1 MRMGLYS
8 LNFRCKSSLLA
19 LVPAILFF
27 LLPHLAGAGVSGS
40 AVTSL
45 DGWDESGGA
54 FNSSVSQYFRLN
66 TQGQW
71 HGLDFN
77 IEGSGRVTD
86 IKDEVAPGD
95 SQLNRLYSL
104 ALTIARKDG
113 SASMVLGRQMVSA
126 PTNIYLIDGLS
137 LNLDSGDFTFNT
149 RLGAMSDVEN
159 LDPDN
164 EITFGLGMDYRIIS
178 GMVLALDYAR
188 TFEGG
193 ALRTEQVAID
203 WDYSW
208 FRYTRAYFNI
218 NYDLMSHA
226 LYETAVGT
234 RLYFPD
240 LITLGIEYSQNQPL
254 FESDSIYSAFAVD
267 EAEAFS
273 FSILFTPSPKVRYI
287 WKLSDE
293 FYKSG
298 SGKRYTIGGRWSPG
312 RSRISTEYTQYGGSE
327 GDLKELGFDYSAA
340 VLPGF
345 DLGLGGNAS
354 RTSNPGE
361 DAVAGH
367 NAYIGCRWSPA
378 SGPNVDVR
386 LEQTGDDIMDKPV
399 WSGHLSFSF
408 GI

>member
-1 MRMGLYS
+1 MGLYF
-8 LNFRCKSSLLA
+8 LNFRRKSSLLVLLLA
-19 LVPAILFF
+19 GLVL
-27 LLPHLAGAGVSGS
+27 LLPQLAAAGISGS

-45 DGWDESGGA
+45 DGWDESDGT
-54 FNSSVSQYFRLN
+54 FNSSASQYFRLN

-71 HGLDFN
+71 NGLDVN
-77 IEGSGRVTD
+77 MEGSGRVTD
-86 IKDEVAPGD
+86 LKDEVEPGD
-95 SQLNRLYSL
+95 GQLNRLYSL
-104 ALTIARKDG
+104 ALTLARKDG
-113 SASMVLGRQMVSA
+113 SASLVLGRQMVSV
-126 PTNIYLIDGLS
+126 PTNLYLIDGFS

-149 RLGAMSDVEN
+149 RLGAMSDVES

-164 EITFGLGMDYRIIS
+164 EATFGLGVDYRITG

-188 TFEGG
+188 TFDGG
-193 ALRTEQVAID
+193 ELLTEQVALD

-208 FRYTRAYFNI
+208 FRFTKAYVNM
-218 NYDLMSHA
+218 NYDLMSDA
-226 LYETAVGT
+226 LYETVIGT
-234 RLYFPD
+234 RLFFPD
-240 LITLGIEYSQNQPL
+240 LVTLTLEYSQNQPL

-273 FSILFTPSPKVRYI
+273 FSILFTPAPKVRYI

-293 FYKSG
+293 HYESG

-312 RSRISTEYTQYGGSE
+312 RSHISTDYTQYSGSE

-354 RTSNPGE
+354 RTIHPGVE
-361 DAVAGH
+361 AVDSH
-367 NAYIGCRWSPA
+367 NAYIGCRWSPT
-378 SGPNVDVR
+378 SGTDVNVR

-399 WSGHLSFSF
+399 WSGHLSLSF